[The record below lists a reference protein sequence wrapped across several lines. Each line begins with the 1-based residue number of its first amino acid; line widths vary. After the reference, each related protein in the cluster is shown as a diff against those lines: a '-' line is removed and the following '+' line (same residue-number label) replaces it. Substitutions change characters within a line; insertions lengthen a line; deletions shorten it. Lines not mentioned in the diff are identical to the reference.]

1 MPNLTL
7 SHAATDILTLVLNM
21 TLIDSDKNELT
32 PIEINPNNSCYS
44 WVEQSVE
51 RVN

>member
-21 TLIDSDKNELT
+21 TLIDSDKNKQDGGW
-32 PIEINPNNSCYS
+32 IEYYTGKMKKG
-44 WVEQSVE
+44 
-51 RVN
+51 

>member
-1 MPNLTL
+1 MKRLKLLPTL
-7 SHAATDILTLVLNM
+7 EDWF
-21 TLIDSDKNELT
+21 LIDNDNNELT
-32 PIEINPNNSCYS
+32 PIQINPNNSCYS

>member
-21 TLIDSDKNELT
+21 TLIDSDKNKQDGGW
-32 PIEINPNNSCYS
+32 IEYHKGKMKKG
-44 WVEQSVE
+44 
-51 RVN
+51 